1 MMLILRCFSHKA
13 ADFATSTL
21 EVCRLIRYEEKWEK
35 IEKKILFVISR
46 NKKNSRI
53 DLSYRIIETDEKIMP
68 L

>member
-35 IEKKILFVISR
+35 IEKKNLIR
-46 NKKNSRI
+46 NVKK
-53 DLSYRIIETDEKIMP
+53 
-68 L
+68 